1 MSGNQATAGSETSV
15 PAPGRPGAP
24 IRSSFFTEEHDALR
38 ATVRAFI
45 ERELAPYSDEWE
57 REGNFPD
64 WVFEKLGAA
73 GFLGLH
79 YPVEVGGQGGDYL
92 SGLVLKE
99 EMARVGSG
107 GVGMAVAVQTDMATP
122 PILKF
127 GTQEQKQT
135 YLLPAIKGKKIA
147 CLGITEPN
155 AGSDVAGIQTR
166 AVKEPGGDWVING
179 RKIFIT
185 NGVRASFCTL
195 VARTSE
201 ATSARTGGIR
211 DYHGFSLFLVP
222 TNTPGWSVARRL
234 DKVGMHSSDTAEI
247 AIDDVR
253 VPGDALLGVEGE
265 GFPQI
270 MWELQG
276 ERLVGTAGSI
286 AGAEL
291 VLEKCI
297 EYAKQRTAFG
307 KPIGKNQ
314 AISHKLAT
322 MATEIEAAK
331 QMVYDA
337 AWKFSKG
344 QYPVKEISMAKLYGG
359 LVAFRVANE
368 AMQVFGG
375 SGYLMDLPIQR
386 AWRDSRLI
394 RIGGGTDEVMRE
406 IISKLSGYASGA
418 RSFSEPVAPHS
429 T

>member
-1 MSGNQATAGSETSV
+1 MSGNQAAAQAESSPSSV
-15 PAPGRPGAP
+15 PAPGRPGAAV
-24 IRSSFFTEEHDALR
+24 RASFFTEEHRALR
-38 ATVRAFI
+38 VSIRAFI
-45 ERELAPYSDEWE
+45 ERELAPFADRWE
-57 REGNFPD
+57 ADGNFPD
-64 WVFEKLGAA
+64 WVFQKLGAA

-127 GTQEQKQT
+127 GTAEQQQT
-135 YLLPAIKGKKIA
+135 YLVPAIQGTKIA

-155 AGSDVAGIQTR
+155 AGSDVAGIQTK
-166 AVKEPGGDWVING
+166 AVRDAGGDWIING

-185 NGVRASFCTL
+185 NGVRADFCTL
-195 VARTSE
+195 VARTSDMP
-201 ATSARTGGIR
+201 AQRSGGMR

-222 TNTPGWSVARRL
+222 TDVAGWNVARRL

-247 AIDDVR
+247 AIEDVR
-253 VPGDALLGVEGE
+253 VPAEALLGAEGE

-291 VLEKCI
+291 VLERCI
-297 EYAKQRTAFG
+297 QYAKDRVAFG

-337 AWKFSKG
+337 AWKFQSG
-344 QYPVKEISMAKLYGG
+344 GYPVKEISMAKLYGG
-359 LVAFRVANE
+359 IVAFRVANE
-368 AMQVFGG
+368 AMQIFGG
-375 SGYLMDLPIQR
+375 AGYTMDLPIQR

-418 RSFSEPVAPHS
+418 RSFSEPGR
-429 T
+429 